1 MILYF
6 SGTGNSRLAAEQLAV
21 LMDEQVHNIEQGAPP
36 SLQEQDA
43 LILVAPLYFWT
54 LPHLVLSYLAQHQ
67 ELNHNKLHAVMTCGG
82 ALGAGASLI
91 TRQLRSLGFE
101 RVNVHAVVM
110 TTNYIPLHQVQSPE
124 AAAQAIRAA
133 LDKLPGIAADIR
145 HKRGARASAFLA
157 WGLPIAQGMYNRAR
171 RTWHFRATTQCI
183 GCGLCERDCPSQAI
197 RLLNNSPTW
206 IKSQC
211 TLCLR
216 CVHRCPIAAIEY
228 GISTVGKERY
238 HPEKFL
244 LRHTRD
250 NTNQEEE

>member
-1 MILYF
+1 MGVRMILYF

-21 LMDEQVHNIEQGAPP
+21 LMDEQEPQHRTGSAAQP
-36 SLQEQDA
+36 SGTGRIDIGSA
-43 LILVAPLYFWT
+43 LYSWT

-82 ALGAGASLI
+82 ALGAGASI

-145 HKRGARASAFLA
+145 HNRGARTSAFLA

-183 GCGLCERDCPSQAI
+183 GCGLCERIAPARPSDC
-197 RLLNNSPTW
+197 
-206 IKSQC
+206 
-211 TLCLR
+211 
-216 CVHRCPIAAIEY
+216 
-228 GISTVGKERY
+228 
-238 HPEKFL
+238 
-244 LRHTRD
+244 
-250 NTNQEEE
+250 